1 MASISEK
8 VGDLGDYLREQRE
21 GAKLSVRQLATLAGV
36 SNPYLSQIERGLR
49 KPSAEVLQ
57 QIAKGLRISA
67 EALYVRAGI
76 LDGEGRPDVE
86 AAIGAD
92 PALTDRQRRALL
104 DIYTS
109 FRAENARTGLD
120 AATPVRRPL
129 ARRVAGRASLTAAAP
144 ARVART
150 ATSKVAAA
158 RTAKATKVAAK
169 SAAKAA
175 AKAPATKAPAT
186 KTATKSAA
194 SKPAPTKPA
203 PTKTAPTKTA
213 ATKTAATKTVT
224 KTPATKT
231 APKKAAK
238 TAAPKVSKTSKTH
251 QNPPSDG

>member
-1 MASISEK
+1 MDAVASISEK

-109 FRAENARTGLD
+109 FCAENARVGLD
-120 AATPVRRPL
+120 AAPPARRPL
-129 ARRVAGRASLTAAAP
+129 ARRM
-144 ARVART
+144 ART
-150 ATSKVAAA
+150 ATSKA
-158 RTAKATKVAAK
+158 
-169 SAAKAA
+169 S
-175 AKAPATKAPAT
+175 ATKASATKASAAEAATTKTPAA
-186 KTATKSAA
+186 KTATAKRATVKSVTA
-194 SKPAPTKPA
+194 KPVTAKPV
-203 PTKTAPTKTA
+203 TAKSSA
-213 ATKTAATKTVT
+213 T
-224 KTPATKT
+224 KTPATKR
-231 APKKAAK
+231 AATTRAASK
-238 TAAPKVSKTSKTH
+238 TAAKKATTKAGAPKTSRTAKTQ
-251 QNPPSDG
+251 QNPSSDG

>member
-1 MASISEK
+1 MDAVASISEK

-109 FRAENARTGLD
+109 FCAENARVGLD
-120 AATPVRRPL
+120 AAPPARRPL
-129 ARRVAGRASLTAAAP
+129 ARRM
-144 ARVART
+144 ART
-150 ATSKVAAA
+150 ATSKA
-158 RTAKATKVAAK
+158 
-169 SAAKAA
+169 S
-175 AKAPATKAPAT
+175 ATKASAAEAATTKTPAA
-186 KTATKSAA
+186 KTATAKRATVKSSVTA
-194 SKPAPTKPA
+194 KPVTAKPV
-203 PTKTAPTKTA
+203 TAKSSA
-213 ATKTAATKTVT
+213 T
-224 KTPATKT
+224 KTPATKR
-231 APKKAAK
+231 AATTRAASK
-238 TAAPKVSKTSKTH
+238 TAAKKATTKAGAPKTSRTAKTQ
-251 QNPPSDG
+251 QNPSSDG

>member
-1 MASISEK
+1 MDAVASISEK

-109 FRAENARTGLD
+109 FCAENARVGLD
-120 AATPVRRPL
+120 AAPPARRPL
-129 ARRVAGRASLTAAAP
+129 ARRMS
-144 ARVART
+144 RT
-150 ATSKVAAA
+150 ATSKA
-158 RTAKATKVAAK
+158 
-169 SAAKAA
+169 S
-175 AKAPATKAPAT
+175 ATKASAAEAATTKTPAA
-186 KTATKSAA
+186 KTATAKRATVKSVTVKSVTA
-194 SKPAPTKPA
+194 KPVTAKPV
-203 PTKTAPTKTA
+203 TAKSSA
-213 ATKTAATKTVT
+213 T
-224 KTPATKT
+224 KTPATKR
-231 APKKAAK
+231 AATTRAASK
-238 TAAPKVSKTSKTH
+238 TAAKKATTKAGAPKTSRTAKTQ
-251 QNPPSDG
+251 QNPSSDG

>member
-1 MASISEK
+1 MDAVASISEK

-109 FRAENARTGLD
+109 FCAENARVGLD
-120 AATPVRRPL
+120 AAPPARRPL
-129 ARRVAGRASLTAAAP
+129 ARRM
-144 ARVART
+144 ART
-150 ATSKVAAA
+150 ATSKA
-158 RTAKATKVAAK
+158 
-169 SAAKAA
+169 SAAKASA
-175 AKAPATKAPAT
+175 AEAATTKTPAA
-186 KTATKSAA
+186 KTATAKRATVKSVTA
-194 SKPAPTKPA
+194 KPVTAKPV
-203 PTKTAPTKTA
+203 TAKSSA
-213 ATKTAATKTVT
+213 T
-224 KTPATKT
+224 KTPATKR
-231 APKKAAK
+231 AATTRAASK
-238 TAAPKVSKTSKTH
+238 TAAKKATTKAGAPKTSRTAKTQ
-251 QNPPSDG
+251 QNPSSDG

>member
-1 MASISEK
+1 MDAVASISEK

-109 FRAENARTGLD
+109 FCAENARVGLD
-120 AATPVRRPL
+120 AAPPARRPL
-129 ARRVAGRASLTAAAP
+129 ARRM
-144 ARVART
+144 ART
-150 ATSKVAAA
+150 ATSKA
-158 RTAKATKVAAK
+158 
-169 SAAKAA
+169 S
-175 AKAPATKAPAT
+175 ATKASAAEAATTKTPAA
-186 KTATKSAA
+186 KTATAKRATVKSVTA
-194 SKPAPTKPA
+194 KPVTAKPV
-203 PTKTAPTKTA
+203 TAKSSA
-213 ATKTAATKTVT
+213 T
-224 KTPATKT
+224 KTPATKR
-231 APKKAAK
+231 AATTRAASK
-238 TAAPKVSKTSKTH
+238 TAAKKATTKAGAPKTSRTAKTQ
-251 QNPPSDG
+251 QNPSSDG

>member
-1 MASISEK
+1 MDAVASISEK

-109 FRAENARTGLD
+109 FCAENARVGLD
-120 AATPVRRPL
+120 AAPPARRPL
-129 ARRVAGRASLTAAAP
+129 ARRM
-144 ARVART
+144 ART
-150 ATSKVAAA
+150 ATSKA
-158 RTAKATKVAAK
+158 
-169 SAAKAA
+169 S
-175 AKAPATKAPAT
+175 ATKASAAEAATTKTPAA
-186 KTATKSAA
+186 KTATAKRATVKSVTVKSVTA
-194 SKPAPTKPA
+194 KPVTAKPV
-203 PTKTAPTKTA
+203 TAKSSA
-213 ATKTAATKTVT
+213 T
-224 KTPATKT
+224 KTPATKR
-231 APKKAAK
+231 AATTRAASK
-238 TAAPKVSKTSKTH
+238 TAAKKATTKAGAPKTSRTAKTQ
-251 QNPPSDG
+251 QNPSSDG

>member
-1 MASISEK
+1 MDAVASISEK

-109 FRAENARTGLD
+109 FCAENARVGLD
-120 AATPVRRPL
+120 AAPPARRPL
-129 ARRVAGRASLTAAAP
+129 ARRM
-144 ARVART
+144 ART
-150 ATSKVAAA
+150 ATSKA
-158 RTAKATKVAAK
+158 
-169 SAAKAA
+169 S
-175 AKAPATKAPAT
+175 ATKASATKASAAEAATTKTPAA
-186 KTATKSAA
+186 KTATAKRATVKSVTA
-194 SKPAPTKPA
+194 KPV
-203 PTKTAPTKTA
+203 TAKSSA
-213 ATKTAATKTVT
+213 T
-224 KTPATKT
+224 KTPATKR
-231 APKKAAK
+231 AATTRAASK
-238 TAAPKVSKTSKTH
+238 TAAKKATTKAGAPKTSRTAKTQ
-251 QNPPSDG
+251 QNPSSDG